1 MMLKPEKSRSIFDV
15 RNSQIH
21 FTNQL
26 VQDFH
31 ADADRRMALIC
42 RIMVALMLLVVLLN
56 LTGTFKISSILYP
69 VMFFAMVVMLIPTVL
84 YDFLHL
90 SGKKVRYFTLTL
102 MVLMSGVLYAF
113 LSYHVIIMLVFP
125 VVVACLYCDR
135 SSVMY
140 TYILSLPVMVT
151 SHLLAYM
158 LKVVPDEPLVTLRGV
173 LLYGVVPRVIELT
186 AVSVICLSV
195 TNKLQKLIQSLV
207 QKNNELYD
215 EQQTLVNALAEMVE
229 SRNQETGHHIRRVA
243 AYTYV
248 LCKALGYS
256 EETCWKVSVAS
267 MLHDVGKLGISP
279 EILQKRGNL
288 TPEEYDHVKTHVGYG
303 YELLHNSPGEI
314 MQIAA
319 RIAQQHHE
327 RYDGTG
333 YLMGLKGDAID
344 RYAACVSI
352 ADVFDA
358 LVSKRCYKEAWS
370 PEQAR
375 EEILSQAGKQ
385 FDPEIVS
392 LFDRHFDE
400 FLEVMRRY
408 PDQ

>member
-1 MMLKPEKSRSIFDV
+1 MLKTEKNKAPFDIK
-15 RNSQIH
+15 NSQLH

-26 VQDFH
+26 MQDFNV
-31 ADADRRMALIC
+31 DADRRMALIC
-42 RIMVALMLLVVLLN
+42 RIMMLLLLSVMLLN
-56 LTGTFKISSILYP
+56 LAGVFKISSLLYP
-69 VMFFAMVVMLIPTVL
+69 VVLFAMAIMFIPTVL

-90 SGKKVRYFTLTL
+90 GGKKVRYFTMTL
-102 MVLMSGVLYAF
+102 MTLMAGVLYAF

-135 SSVMY
+135 ASVLY
-140 TYILSLPVMVT
+140 TTILSLPVMAV
-151 SHLLAYM
+151 SHLIAFA
-158 LKVVPDEPLVTLRGV
+158 LKVVPDEPLVTLKGV
-173 LLYGVVPRVIELT
+173 LLYGVLPRTIELI
-186 AVSVICLSV
+186 AIAVICLSV
-195 TNKLQKLIQSLV
+195 TGKLQKLIQSLV

-215 EQQTLVNALAEMVE
+215 EQQTIVSALAEMVG
-229 SRNQETGHHIRRVA
+229 SRSQETGHHIRRVA

-248 LCKALGYS
+248 LCKALDYP

-267 MLHDVGKLGISP
+267 MLHDVGKLGTNL
-279 EILQKRGNL
+279 EILQKTSGL
-288 TPEEYDHVKTHVGYG
+288 TAEEYEHIKQHVGYG

-333 YLMGLKGDAID
+333 YLLGLKGDEID

-358 LVSKRCYKEAWS
+358 LVSKRCYKDAWP
-370 PEQAR
+370 PEQAKD
-375 EEILSQAGKQ
+375 EILSQAGKQ
-385 FDPEIVS
+385 FDPEIVA
-392 LFDRHFDE
+392 LFEQHFEE
-400 FLEVMRRY
+400 FLEVVRCY
-408 PDQ
+408 PEM